1 MLNIETRLFA
11 VQGRIDETVLHA
23 PRNAG
28 AICILIVSA
37 SLLLGDIASAPIERS
52 IIELASVPDPTFY
65 LHRTTPQTPAPS
77 PAGLRMNITAPP
89 SAQAEATIQF
99 NKGTNYYW
107 YSDLLTPG
115 CAAAG
120 TWTFYLWADTA
131 TTLSTLDVHID
142 LTNTGG
148 TNVRAIGNFIG
159 RTITAL
165 TPTLYTI
172 TVSGSGVG
180 IQTGD
185 RLRLTLLPEGGGS
198 NDSHM
203 NVIYDGYGNETPGSE
218 TRLNTAVSFS
228 NCTLNLRVRNWSLT
242 DTIPGASVYVNSSI
256 RTSSPTGW
264 ANFTSLGGVVLVKV
278 QYFGYWVNGTFP
290 ITLDSNKTMDI
301 RANIYD
307 VTITIQPANRQG
319 VIQSANV
326 TAYNSTQYG
335 PSGRIATGIT
345 GSNGRVTFRDVPN
358 GTIFFVS
365 YAKSDYSILISQSSQ
380 TVSSEGQPVSLLA
393 SQNVG
398 GITTIPWDIY
408 IIASIALGGGSTALN
423 KSAKR
428 RGGSNDSS

>member
-1 MLNIETRLFA
+1 M
-11 VQGRIDETVLHA
+11 LHA